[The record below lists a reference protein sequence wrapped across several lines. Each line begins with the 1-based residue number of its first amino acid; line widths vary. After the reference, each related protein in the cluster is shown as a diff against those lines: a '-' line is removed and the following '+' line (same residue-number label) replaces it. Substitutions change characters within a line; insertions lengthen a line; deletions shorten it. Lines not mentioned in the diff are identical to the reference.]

1 VLPAGRGGRV
11 AVDEAGAF
19 TADIDL
25 AGLEGRAVAWLRA
38 EDRFGHLTLMAV
50 RSGAPP
56 AAAEI
61 EITSPAGI
69 GWYRSSLSVE
79 GRVVGSSTPVESLAW
94 SVSGD
99 EGLSGE
105 ILVDSDGAFTLELE
119 TADLAGDRLLS
130 LAGGDADSSVS
141 AVEIELRD
149 GRLEP
154 GVRIDSPS
162 NGGSYGSR
170 LRLAGAVI
178 DPYAGVPGM
187 GGFESVSWEMAPF
200 GTSSREGL
208 RSGAIDLGE
217 DGTFDLTVPAR
228 EATGEQLVMVV
239 AVGKSGNRGESG
251 ARVTRGEGDIPSFSA
266 AAATGS

>member
-1 VLPAGRGGRV
+1 MATDGLHLTQSLHIVARDSHGRSAECVLLLVDRDPGPLILLDGPVESPPPGFRLHVSGRVADPSGGTVDGWLESLVWSVLPAGRGGRV

-154 GVRIDSPS
+154 GC
-162 NGGSYGSR
+162 GSIRRRTAARTGRGCGSR
-170 LRLAGAVI
+170 
-178 DPYAGVPGM
+178 VP
-187 GGFESVSWEMAPF
+187 
-200 GTSSREGL
+200 
-208 RSGAIDLGE
+208 
-217 DGTFDLTVPAR
+217 
-228 EATGEQLVMVV
+228 
-239 AVGKSGNRGESG
+239 
-251 ARVTRGEGDIPSFSA
+251 
-266 AAATGS
+266 